1 MKIPFS
7 PPYIDD
13 DVITEVV
20 DTLQS
25 GWITTGPK
33 VKALEEEVCGLTG
46 VSNALC
52 VNSWTSGAIL
62 IMKWFGIKEGDEVII
77 PAYTYS
83 ATALAVLHCGGTP
96 VMVDVKDDFTVDP
109 EKIRAAITDRTK
121 VIMPVDIAGLPCD
134 YDPINEIV
142 HSEEIRKLF
151 NPTSENQKKLGRIL
165 VLSDAAH
172 SIGATYNGKPTGVL
186 TDITIFSFHAVKNIT
201 SAEGGAICINLPAPF
216 DNAEEYKTM
225 RLWTLNGQ
233 TKDAFTKSQGGGSS
247 WKYDIVFQGLKVN
260 MPDVCAAIALAQI
273 RNYNTELLPERKR
286 VAERYHEFFSS
297 KKWAQLPVIE
307 DAKRKACDHL
317 YALRIN
323 GITEEQRDAMMVSI
337 ADDEVSVNV
346 HFIPMPMLTLFKDLG
361 YKIADY
367 PVAYDN
373 FSREISL
380 PIYPQLSDEE
390 IDFICQSIEK
400 AYEKILVNEAAV

>member
-33 VKALEEEVCGLTG
+33 VKALEEEVCELTG

-96 VMVDVKDDFTVDP
+96 VMVDVKEDFTVDP

-142 HSEEIRKLF
+142 HSEEIKKLF
-151 NPTSENQKKLGRIL
+151 KPTSENQKKTGK
-165 VLSDAAH
+165 DF
-172 SIGATYNGKPTGVL
+172 GAFRCGTL
-186 TDITIFSFHAVKNIT
+186 HR
-201 SAEGGAICINLPAPF
+201 CNL
-216 DNAEEYKTM
+216 
-225 RLWTLNGQ
+225 
-233 TKDAFTKSQGGGSS
+233 
-247 WKYDIVFQGLKVN
+247 
-260 MPDVCAAIALAQI
+260 
-273 RNYNTELLPERKR
+273 
-286 VAERYHEFFSS
+286 
-297 KKWAQLPVIE
+297 
-307 DAKRKACDHL
+307 
-317 YALRIN
+317 
-323 GITEEQRDAMMVSI
+323 
-337 ADDEVSVNV
+337 
-346 HFIPMPMLTLFKDLG
+346 
-361 YKIADY
+361 
-367 PVAYDN
+367 
-373 FSREISL
+373 
-380 PIYPQLSDEE
+380 
-390 IDFICQSIEK
+390 
-400 AYEKILVNEAAV
+400 